1 MGGGETRAPQPTIS
15 PWTLSHKYFQ
25 LEVSKSPTNGSLPWS
40 ERVRCLRRDAISDAF
55 VMASLAELSPRLYP
69 HAISAPFPTYPD
81 IHIEQHE
88 EPRSPAAF
96 AMLAAVGVRTL
107 ALSVHACLPPDWNL
121 LRNIPEQPSPKFPGL
136 GNREGFQQLGIR
148 PRRANQRSDG

>member
-69 HAISAPFPTYPD
+69 HAICAAFRTYPD

-88 EPRSPAAF
+88 EPRSPPASP
-96 AMLAAVGVRTL
+96 MLPPARVRPL
-107 ALSVHACLPPDWNL
+107 PFSVHA
-121 LRNIPEQPSPKFPGL
+121 SF
-136 GNREGFQQLGIR
+136 
-148 PRRANQRSDG
+148 